1 MRKELVLAAGVI
13 VLLAAAGVYWYFWM
27 ADDVSIASVEAPDYI
42 GIKTTGM
49 IQVMLMNKESHP
61 VNVSID
67 VENAF
72 VGPDG
77 ISHSFSDG
85 TLITLDPEE
94 PDKLQYRW
102 VDPNGEITL
111 QPGENIVEAYIGYYI
126 AEGYDL
132 NVKIYRKDC
141 FLNEAYRYGWLL
153 DEATTHVEVLETVI
167 PDLSVKLN
175 TEMVAIDGIEIHRM
189 DAYVLNNNTIRG
201 SIPKVAISVSVID
214 TVTGDV
220 ILNQKDTI
228 LAYAGSTTHLLNN
241 WNVSSWNISDWDVS
255 PSVVIELSPNASSPY
270 LYRPMEHVIRGTIG
284 DSYRVNVTAVWED
297 QVISRELLIPPS

>member
-1 MRKELVLAAGVI
+1 MRKEFVLAAGVI

-27 ADDVSIASVEAPDYI
+27 ADDVSIVSVEAPEYI

-49 IQVMLMNKESHP
+49 IQVMLMNKESYP

-85 TLITLDPEE
+85 TLITSDPEE
-94 PDKLQYRW
+94 PDKLQYKW

-132 NVKIYRKDC
+132 NVKIYRKGC

-175 TEMVAIDGIEIHRM
+175 TEMVAIDGIEIYRM

-201 SIPKVAISVSVID
+201 SIPKVSISVSVID
-214 TVTGDV
+214 TATGDV
-220 ILNQKDTI
+220 ILNQEDTI

-241 WNVSSWNISDWDVS
+241 WNVASWNISDWDVS
-255 PSVVIELSPNASSPY
+255 PSIVIELSPNASSAY
-270 LYRPMEHVIRGTIG
+270 LYRPMETIVRGKIG
-284 DSYRVNVTAVWED
+284 ESYGVNVTALWED
-297 QVISRELLIPPS
+297 QVISEEVVIPPS